1 MDIRFEL
8 LHEVQV
14 LEDKVGSVGGRSR
27 PGRHRHHE
35 GGVVVTFFLGS
46 VKQPKLPV
54 KINSL
59 TSAKN
64 FMNWTRDPKAY
75 FQLTLIFMLCV
86 GDPTCHRLSPSD
98 YC

>member
-54 KINSL
+54 KINAVL
-59 TSAKN
+59 
-64 FMNWTRDPKAY
+64 
-75 FQLTLIFMLCV
+75 
-86 GDPTCHRLSPSD
+86 
-98 YC
+98 